1 MKFGHS
7 EEKLLAK
14 ARRFDQKALGEIYD
28 LFSPELYRYA
38 YRLLG
43 NQQLAEDCVA
53 ETFRRFLQALKGG
66 GGPRDHLRAYLFRV
80 AHNWATDYY
89 RRRGPQLVAI
99 EDSPPLISSENPAR
113 ALDDKEAQ
121 AQVRE
126 ALHKLTPEQ
135 QQVIMLKFYE
145 GWSNEEVAQS
155 LKKTV
160 GAVKALQHRGLVTL
174 RRLVNAAQLSTERE

>member
-1 MKFGHS
+1 MKFGYN
-7 EEKLLAK
+7 EKKLLAQAK
-14 ARRFDQKALGEIYD
+14 RFDQKALAEIYD
-28 LFSPELYRYA
+28 RFSPELYRYA

-53 ETFRRFLQALKGG
+53 ETFSRFLRALKGG

-99 EDSPPLISSENPAR
+99 EDSPPLVGSENPPQALESKEEQAR
-113 ALDDKEAQ
+113 
-121 AQVRE
+121 VRE
-126 ALHKLTPEQ
+126 ALLKLTPEQ

-145 GWSNEEVAQS
+145 GWTNEEIARS
-155 LKKTV
+155 LKKTI

-174 RRLVNAAQLSTERE
+174 RRLVSAAP